1 VVDIEHDEATATQ
14 LWPLLLALAAGK
26 ETARPNA
33 DSSFWTLYSPII
45 DKNAP
50 SPFVI
55 AQLGQSLDGRIA
67 TPTGHSHYING
78 PEAIRHLHRL
88 RALVDIVVVGIG
100 TVIAD
105 NPRLTVRDV
114 DGPNPARAV
123 IDPNFRLPPDARML
137 ADDGAPVFAI
147 QGRAGVRPAPVSA
160 IVIEPQAGWIAPRDI
175 VAALAAKG
183 FRRILIE
190 GGAATVSEFLS
201 ADVLN
206 RLHISVAPLLIG
218 SGPAGVTLP
227 PIDRLDGAMRPKTFV
242 HRLGQDVLFDCIL

>member
-1 VVDIEHDEATATQ
+1 VVDIEHDEPTAGQ
-14 LWPLLLALAAGK
+14 LWPSLLALAAGR
-26 ETARPNA
+26 EAARPKA
-33 DSSFWTLYSPII
+33 DSSFWTLYSPIV
-45 DKNAP
+45 DKSGP

-105 NPRLTVRDV
+105 DPRLTVRDV

-137 ADDGAPVFAI
+137 ANDGAPVFAI
-147 QGRAGVRPAPVSA
+147 QGRAGARPARVSA
-160 IVIEPQAGWIAPRDI
+160 IVIEPQGGQIAPRDI
-175 VAALAAKG
+175 IAALAARG
-183 FRRILIE
+183 FQRILIE
-190 GGAATVSEFLS
+190 GGAATVSAFLS
-201 ADVLN
+201 AGVLN

-218 SGPAGVTLP
+218 SGPSGLTLP
-227 PIDRLDGAMRPKTFV
+227 PIDRLDHALRPPATV
-242 HRLGQDVLFDCIL
+242 HRLGQDILFDCIL

>member
-1 VVDIEHDEATATQ
+1 VVDIEHSEATAAQ
-14 LWPLLLALAAGK
+14 LWPLLLALAAGR
-26 ETARPNA
+26 EAAHPNA
-33 DSSFWTLYSPII
+33 ESSFWTLYSPII

-88 RALVDIVVVGIG
+88 RALVDIIIVGIG

-105 NPRLTVRDV
+105 DPRLTVRDV

-123 IDPNFRLPPDARML
+123 IDPNFRLPSDARML

-147 QGRAGVRPAPVSA
+147 QGRAGARPAPVSA
-160 IVIEPQAGWIAPRDI
+160 IVIDPQDGRIAPRDI
-175 VAALAAKG
+175 IAALAAKG
-183 FRRILIE
+183 FQRILIE
-190 GGAATVSEFLS
+190 GGAATVSAFLS
-201 ADVLN
+201 AGVLN

-227 PIDRLDGAMRPKTFV
+227 PIDKLDHALRPPAAV
-242 HRLGQDVLFDCIL
+242 HRLGQDILFDCIL